1 MKLWK
6 FIHFISVD
14 IFSKYNHLRIII
26 SKQFQFYSFNWHS
39 LPRQHSTNVKRSKA
53 SKNTLIF
60 LIHFKKKSFL
70 ASKNLNNKGNIHSDR
85 SPVPLQFGMTPVFR
99 ERLAG
104 QNQDCQE
111 NQDSNASIKHWE
123 SNSIISKILTQK
135 HVC

>member
-1 MKLWK
+1 
-6 FIHFISVD
+6 
-14 IFSKYNHLRIII
+14 
-26 SKQFQFYSFNWHS
+26 

-60 LIHFKKKSFL
+60 LIHLKKKFISCFKK
-70 ASKNLNNKGNIHSDR
+70 LNNKGNIPLDDAMGR